1 MTGMKQSEYLLCV
14 HSVIRFKVAV
24 APSRESDVPLY
35 EYKCVKCGHRF
46 EKIESVSAGAK
57 KKCPECGGRADRMLA
72 APAIQF
78 KGSGW
83 YVTDYAG
90 KNSDGSSKD
99 SKEAKETKEASEAKP
114 KESAAAKDSSK
125 SAAKKKDK

>member
-1 MTGMKQSEYLLCV
+1 M
-14 HSVIRFKVAV
+14 
-24 APSRESDVPLY
+24 PLY

-46 EKIESVSAGAK
+46 EKIESVSASET
-57 KKCPECGGRADRMLA
+57 KKCPECGATARRTIT

-90 KNSDGSSKD
+90 KNSDGSSKEGKGAKEPVESKTGETKSSETKSAETKTAPATA
-99 SKEAKETKEASEAKP
+99 SKEP
-114 KESAAAKDSSK
+114 
-125 SAAKKKDK
+125 AKKKK

>member
-1 MTGMKQSEYLLCV
+1 M
-14 HSVIRFKVAV
+14 
-24 APSRESDVPLY
+24 PLY

-46 EKIESVSAGAK
+46 EKIESVSASTT
-57 KKCPECGGRADRMLA
+57 KKCPKCGAKAERMFA

-90 KNSDGSSKD
+90 KSSGSGAGETSGD
-99 SKEAKETKEASEAKP
+99 S
-114 KESAAAKDSSK
+114 
-125 SAAKKKDK
+125 SAAKPAEKSGDSKAEPKAAPTQKVDKVSDRKKK